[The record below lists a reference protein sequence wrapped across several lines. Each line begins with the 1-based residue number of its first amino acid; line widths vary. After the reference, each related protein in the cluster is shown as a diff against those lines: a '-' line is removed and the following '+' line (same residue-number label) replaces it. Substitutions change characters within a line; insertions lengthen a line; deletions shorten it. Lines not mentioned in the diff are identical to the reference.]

1 MSHWLALVFRSPGRL
16 DIMRSIFSCE
26 ALGASLLLESVPHRS
41 RNGVTSSWLY
51 LNMDLLQCQQGFT
64 PFLLFLP
71 FAQIY
76 HHISMHNAREV
87 IPPAL
92 LRFSVCNVRV

>member
-16 DIMRSIFSCE
+16 DIMRSLFSCE

-64 PFLLFLP
+64 PFRLFLR
-71 FAQIY
+71 FAQIHY
-76 HHISMHNAREV
+76 LVSMHNASAV
-87 IPPAL
+87 IHPAL
-92 LRFSVCNVRV
+92 LRFFVFNARV